1 MATFGRR
8 DECEAVRVLIADSS
22 PLFRSGIRRSI
33 ENQEGFDIVG
43 EAEALPRVIS
53 LAEQE
58 KPEVIILGIS
68 GYDSLAWEAVCA
80 LARCSS
86 VLVVIHV
93 DGRREALANI
103 LKVFQA
109 GAVGCIDRMARE
121 EELTHAVKTV
131 ALGRLVVSSVVAK
144 TLVEELL
151 RSYGLAAG
159 MGKIA
164 ACAEETSEAAQSPPV
179 EDVGMSHEVNPGGRG
194 KCVLTAYTLHEYPH
208 VRGGVPESLLTAR
221 EIEVLTLLAGGETN
235 RAIAGQ
241 LSISEKTVKNHVS
254 SILRRLGVA
263 GRTEAAVWAVRRGF
277 PTGLGRPTQD
287 PRPNRN
293 ET

>member
-22 PLFRSGIRRSI
+22 PLFRSGVRRSI
-33 ENQEGFDIVG
+33 ENQEGFSIVG
-43 EAEALPRVIS
+43 EAEALPQVIS

-58 KPEVIILGIS
+58 KPEVIILGLS
-68 GYDSLAWEAVCA
+68 GCDPKAWEAVYA
-80 LARCSS
+80 LARYGS
-86 VLVVIHV
+86 VLAVIHV
-93 DGRREALANI
+93 DSSGEALAHV

-131 ALGRLVVSSVVAK
+131 ALGRPVVSSDVAK
-144 TLVEELL
+144 TLVEGLL
-151 RSYGLAAG
+151 RFHGIAAG
-159 MGKIA
+159 ADKIA
-164 ACAEETSEAAQSPPV
+164 AGAEEPRKAAQGPAF
-179 EDVGMSHEVNPGGRG
+179 EDVGMSPKENPRGRE
-194 KCVLTAYTLHEYPH
+194 KVVQTAYTGHEYPH

-254 SILRRLGVA
+254 SILRKLGVA

-277 PTGLGRPTQD
+277 PMELG
-287 PRPNRN
+287 PRA
-293 ET
+293 